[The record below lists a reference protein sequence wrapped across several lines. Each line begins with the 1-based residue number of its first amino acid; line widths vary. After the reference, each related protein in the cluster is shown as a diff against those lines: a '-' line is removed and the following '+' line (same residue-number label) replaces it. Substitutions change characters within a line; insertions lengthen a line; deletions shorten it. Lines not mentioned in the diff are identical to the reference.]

1 MSRVRSPPA
10 APIFCTDRTGRR
22 PHFQSCRVSVIQ
34 EISEHAGFDNSASG
48 LPGWFTPFVPRRG
61 LANGHLQTIVGNF
74 LPRPAFRLAG
84 IAETVEVDPADGSRV
99 LCHCHWQPEPVRAGR
114 LTLVLV
120 HGLEGSSDSRYIQ
133 GIALRAWA
141 AGCNVIRM
149 NMRNCGGS
157 DALPPTL
164 YHSGLSGDLG
174 AVVRHYAG
182 RFSLERVALVG
193 YSMGGNMVLKLAG
206 EWGSQAQLCAVAAV
220 CPAID
225 LAPGADALHEPLNR
239 AYEWRFLRGLLARY
253 SRKARLFPG
262 IYEPR
267 KGIGPV
273 RSIREFD
280 DKIVARYWDFRNA
293 DDYYHRAA
301 SARVVHRIAV
311 PTLILCAQD
320 DPFIRLLPETRGRLL
335 ANPHITFVET
345 RHGGHC
351 AYLSRDPGNETHW
364 AEAGLMRYL
373 LAVTGQS
380 NGS

>member
-1 MSRVRSPPA
+1 MV
-10 APIFCTDRTGRR
+10 
-22 PHFQSCRVSVIQ
+22 VS
-34 EISEHAGFDNSASG
+34 
-48 LPGWFTPFVPRRG
+48 
-61 LANGHLQTIVGNF
+61 
-74 LPRPAFRLAG
+74 
-84 IAETVEVDPADGSRV
+84 
-99 LCHCHWQPEPVRAGR
+99 
-114 LTLVLV
+114 
-120 HGLEGSSDSRYIQ
+120 
-133 GIALRAWA
+133 
-141 AGCNVIRM
+141 
-149 NMRNCGGS
+149 
-157 DALPPTL
+157 
-164 YHSGLSGDLG
+164 
-174 AVVRHYAG
+174 HYAE
-182 RFSLERVALVG
+182 RFRLERVALVG

-206 EWGSQAQLCAVAAV
+206 EWGNRPPLSAVAAV

-225 LAPGADALHEPLNR
+225 LASGSDALHEPLNR
-239 AYEWRFLRGLLARY
+239 AYEWHFLRGLLARY
-253 SRKARLFPG
+253 SRKATLFPG

-301 SARVVHRIAV
+301 SARVVHSIAV

-364 AEAGLMRYL
+364 AEAALMRYL

-380 NGS
+380 DGS